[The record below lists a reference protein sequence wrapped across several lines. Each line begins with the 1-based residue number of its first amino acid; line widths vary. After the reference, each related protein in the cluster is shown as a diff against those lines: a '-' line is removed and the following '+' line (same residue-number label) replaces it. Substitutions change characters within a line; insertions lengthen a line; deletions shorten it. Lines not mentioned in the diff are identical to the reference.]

1 MEEQI
6 LDMLY
11 DVLSEHSEYLRQT
24 RSLLSEQE
32 RIKKVYEYI
41 NNYPFLKKKRVV
53 KKFMSEFDKGN
64 ASYKMLD
71 EVEDLIKKINFSLYD
86 KEPSIQDFKIDS
98 IDESV
103 MDVLKEGREYLK
115 LIVDTC
121 NKLLEN
127 KEDLLNFEKYSRCY
141 LVFFTNDDI
150 VNKYK
155 DLFSS
160 LVLHFASTQEKEFKI
175 LNDRKQE
182 LTAPI
187 SIISI
192 PSVKPFKRDG
202 KNTSYNCTFIDVSE
216 KAKYFRKLILVDE
229 ELAMSLMLSEKEI
242 ILSRIVYD
250 ISLDLEVAFE
260 LESSEDIVLLTKERE
275 NILSILN
282 GGEKIWQKLK

>member
-24 RSLLSEQE
+24 VSLLNEQK

-71 EVEDLIKKINFSLYD
+71 EVEDLIRKINFSLYD
-86 KEPSIQDFKIDS
+86 KEPSIQDFKVDS

-160 LVLHFASTQEKEFKI
+160 LVLHFASAQEDEFKI

-229 ELAMSLMLSEKEI
+229 ELAMSLMLSEKEV

-260 LESSEDIVLLTKERE
+260 LESSEDIALLTKERE

-282 GGEKIWQKLK
+282 GGEKTWQKSK

>member
-6 LDMLY
+6 LNMLY

-24 RSLLSEQE
+24 TSLLSEQK

-86 KEPSIQDFKIDS
+86 KEPSIQDFKTDFL
-98 IDESV
+98 DESV

-127 KEDLLNFEKYSRCY
+127 KEDLLNFEKYSQCY

-150 VNKYK
+150 VSKYK

-160 LVLHFASTQEKEFKI
+160 LVLHFASNQEEEFKI

-182 LTAPI
+182 LLSQA

-192 PSVKPFKRDG
+192 PGVKPFKRDC
-202 KNTSYNCTFIDVSE
+202 KNTSCNCTFIDVSE

-229 ELAMSLMLSEKEI
+229 ELAMSLMLSEKKV

-260 LESSEDIVLLTKERE
+260 LESSEDIALLTKERE

-282 GGEKIWQKLK
+282 GGEKIWQKSK